1 MENRGRRHSPHRRS
15 EFTRS
20 FPSHEQFPHSN
31 SWVVPGHRRLEKN
44 VLTPQRIRPA
54 LWLVSLVLVAA
65 PSLSAGAQL
74 TLTWTDK
81 ATNET
86 GYRVE
91 RKTGST
97 GTYSQI
103 AVLGA
108 NSISYVDPS
117 LAGSTT
123 YCYRVRAYNA
133 AGVSAYS
140 NEACKTTA
148 STSLTLTVK
157 RSGTGNG
164 YVYSS
169 PTGITCGSDCTQGY
183 PSGTVVTLTAVASAG
198 SRFAGWSGGGCSG
211 TGKCT
216 ISGNVSTTITATFT
230 VLSTARRA
238 PAEFRQSIGHTT
250 LARAVSSTISTWP
263 SREASM
269 GSAWRWP
276 GTDRPGSPLGRA
288 RTGGDLMMD
297 DGAAAL
303 FEGLAQESVL
313 GSGPAP
319 LRMGHRAVDR
329 FLAVAIQRRADH
341 VLRGASSG

>member
-1 MENRGRRHSPHRRS
+1 
-15 EFTRS
+15 
-20 FPSHEQFPHSN
+20 
-31 SWVVPGHRRLEKN
+31 LEKN

-108 NSISYVDPS
+108 NSISYVDAS

-133 AGVSAYS
+133 TGVSAYS
-140 NEACKTTA
+140 NAACATTA
-148 STSLTLTVK
+148 STPLTLTVK

-169 PTGITCGSDCTQGY
+169 PTGISCGSDCTQGY

-263 SREASM
+263 SREASH
-269 GSAWRWP
+269 GDGQER
-276 GTDRPGSPLGRA
+276 RA
-288 RTGGDLMMD
+288 RTGADLMMD

-313 GSGPAP
+313 GSGRAP

-341 VLRGASSG
+341 VFRGASSG